1 MRARYINHVFLIMSV
16 TLKGNI
22 VTDLVFYINV
32 YKKAGSRKSCGVMH
46 IGIYGLYFAIG
57 PI

>member
-1 MRARYINHVFLIMSV
+1 MSV